1 MSYDAKRIQTI
12 GISLKVKDVK
22 LGLNSENQDFV
33 SNGNNIIGPEV
44 VVSGQIHYLYTFNRM
59 VNLMYDRIDIYI
71 L

>member
-1 MSYDAKRIQTI
+1 MWFWMSYDAKRIQTM
-12 GISLKVKDVK
+12 GNSLNVKDVK

-59 VNLMYDRIDIYI
+59 VNLHIT